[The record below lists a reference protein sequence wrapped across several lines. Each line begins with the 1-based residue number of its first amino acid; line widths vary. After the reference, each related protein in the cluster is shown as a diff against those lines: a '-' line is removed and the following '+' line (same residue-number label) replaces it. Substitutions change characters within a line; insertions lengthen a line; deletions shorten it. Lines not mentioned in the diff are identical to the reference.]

1 MDLHYKREI
10 TVGGL
15 VLLAIVLFIA
25 ATMWLR
31 GKSFN
36 PGEIV
41 RIQFENIGN
50 LKEASAVRISGVE
63 MGKVQSINFI
73 RPGEVLVEVALTR
86 DLPLQKDAKASIFTV
101 SLAAGDAAIALEPG
115 DDPEPLPPDAIIM
128 GTSQLGITDLAGP
141 LAARADT
148 ILSGFQAMVSP
159 EMTEALQKTMTALQQ
174 TLAATQ
180 QTMALYSNPSTG
192 PSAELTR
199 TLTQFRQL
207 SAQLDSVV
215 ANPGLKAALDRSDSL
230 TQSLQAMSTK
240 LAATGDELQKM
251 LNAIN
256 RGEGTLGKFMTDSTL
271 YYGMVRATAQL
282 DSLMAAIRA
291 NPGKI
296 PIQVQIF

>member
-1 MDLHYKREI
+1 MDLHYKKEI
-10 TVGGL
+10 SVGGL
-15 VLLAIVLFIA
+15 VLLGIVLFIA

-41 RIQFENIGN
+41 RIQFDNIGN

-73 RPGEVLVEVALTR
+73 RPGEVLVEVALNR
-86 DLPLQKDAKASIFTV
+86 DLPLQADAAASIFTV
-101 SLAAGDAAIALEPG
+101 SLAAGDAAIALDPG
-115 DDPEPLPPDAIIM
+115 EAPEPLPDDAIIM
-128 GTSQLGITDLAGP
+128 GTSQMGLTDLAGP

-159 EMTEALQKTMTALQQ
+159 EMTEGLEKTMTALQQ

-180 QTMALYSNPSTG
+180 ATMALYANPNTG

-199 TLTQFRQL
+199 TLAEFRQL
-207 SAQLDSVV
+207 SAELETVV

-240 LAATGDELQKM
+240 LAATGDELQQ
-251 LNAIN
+251 LLGAIN
-256 RGEGTLGKFMTDSTL
+256 RGEGTLGKFMTDSAL
-271 YYGMVRATAQL
+271 YYGMVKATAQL
-282 DSLMAAIRA
+282 DSLMASIRA

-296 PIQVQIF
+296 PIQVRIF

>member
-73 RPGEVLVEVALTR
+73 RPGEVLVEVALSR

-115 DDPEPLPPDAIIM
+115 DDPEPLPADAIIM

-159 EMTEALQKTMTALQQ
+159 EMTEALGKTMTALQQ

-180 QTMALYSNPSTG
+180 QTMALYSNPNAG

-199 TLTQFRQL
+199 TLAQFRQL

-230 TQSLQAMSTK
+230 TQSLQAMSNR

>member
-1 MDLHYKREI
+1 MDLHYKKEI
-10 TVGGL
+10 SVGGL
-15 VLLAIVLFIA
+15 VLVGIVLFIA

-41 RIQFENIGN
+41 MIQFENIGN

-63 MGKVQSINFI
+63 MGKVQSITFV
-73 RPGEVLVEVALTR
+73 RPGEVLVEVALSR
-86 DLPLQKDAKASIFTV
+86 DLPLQKDAAASIFTV
-101 SLAAGDAAIALEPG
+101 SLAAGDAAIALDPG

-159 EMTEALQKTMTALQQ
+159 EMTAALEKTMTALQQ

-180 QTMALYSNPSTG
+180 QTMALYANPNTG

-199 TLTQFRQL
+199 TLSEFRQL
-207 SAQLDSVV
+207 STQFEAVV

-230 TQSLQAMSTK
+230 TQSLQAMSSK
-240 LAATGDELQKM
+240 LAATGDELQQM
-251 LNAIN
+251 LDAIN

-271 YYGMVRATAQL
+271 YFGMVRATAQL

-296 PIQVQIF
+296 PIQIRVF

>member
-15 VLLAIVLFIA
+15 VLLAIILFIA

-63 MGKVQSINFI
+63 MGKVQTINFI
-73 RPGEVLVEVALTR
+73 RPGEVLVEVALDR
-86 DLPLQKDAKASIFTV
+86 DLPLQRDAKASIFTV

-128 GTSQLGITDLAGP
+128 GTSQLGLTDLAGP

-159 EMTEALQKTMTALQQ
+159 EMSEALARTMTALQQ

-180 QTMALYSNPSTG
+180 QTMALYSNPNTG

-199 TLTQFRQL
+199 TLAQFRQL

-230 TQSLQAMSTK
+230 TQSLQAMSTR
-240 LAATGDELQKM
+240 LAATGDELQQM
-251 LNAIN
+251 LSAIN

-271 YYGMVRATAQL
+271 YYGMVKATAQL

-296 PIQVQIF
+296 PIQVQVF